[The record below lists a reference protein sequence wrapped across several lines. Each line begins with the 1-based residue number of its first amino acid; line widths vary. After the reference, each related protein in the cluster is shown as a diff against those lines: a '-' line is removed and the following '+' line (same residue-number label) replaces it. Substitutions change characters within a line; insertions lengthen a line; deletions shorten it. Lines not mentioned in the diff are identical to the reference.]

1 MKRTLAVLAM
11 AVIPFVAS
19 AQIHIRQSQAR
30 TAESEFGLM
39 TAPVIAELGDIS
51 KKRINFTLNFS
62 LDGYKNHS
70 EVQKD
75 LDSFKRDTMAE
86 YCIENNYDIIL
97 NPLFEISTNEKG
109 DVLSVTLVG
118 YPARFTG
125 FRPATE
131 ADTWM
136 LRFKGVE
143 NAKASDDVLDTNQ
156 SPTENKKR

>member
-1 MKRTLAVLAM
+1 MKRILIAFAMLAVSA
-11 AVIPFVAS
+11 AAS

-39 TAPVIAELGDIS
+39 TAPVIAELGDIAS
-51 KKRINFTLNFS
+51 KRISFTLSFS
-62 LDGYKNHS
+62 LDGYKNHAD
-70 EVQKD
+70 VQRD

-109 DVLSVTLVG
+109 DILSVTLVG

-125 FRPATE
+125 FRQATE

-156 SPTENKKR
+156 SPTENKRR